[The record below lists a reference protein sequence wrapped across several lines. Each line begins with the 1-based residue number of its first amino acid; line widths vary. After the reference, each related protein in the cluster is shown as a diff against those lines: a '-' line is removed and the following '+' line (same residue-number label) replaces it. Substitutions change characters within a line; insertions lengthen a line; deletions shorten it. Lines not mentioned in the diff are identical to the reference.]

1 MGSVAKFAMNPFSIG
16 GRPGTAELSRE
27 RTEYGTAVADRVQPS
42 RDATLRL
49 IEELRAKAQG
59 GGTPSLAEKNLV
71 SANQRSLAQTLS
83 AASAMRG
90 VPQGATQR
98 QIQRQRGLAQ
108 RNLAEQGNML
118 QLQERAAAQE
128 QLAPLLLS
136 QQQESLQQ
144 VMQPG
149 AVSASAASTRFAED
163 VKKEEEARKKF
174 GREVGAVTG
183 AVGTIAGGIAGGVI
197 TKTPQGAMAGASA
210 GGALGAGIGTAAG
223 EAMSDEKLKKHVES
237 AKGDVK
243 KFLDAVSAK
252 SYEYK
257 NPEARGAA
265 PGERFGVM
273 AQDLEKSKMGKS
285 LVRET
290 PQGKMVDTVQGFGAL
305 LAAQAE
311 MHQRL
316 KKLEKGKK

>member
-1 MGSVAKFAMNPFSIG
+1 MGIVYGLNKIG
-16 GRPGTAELSRE
+16 GKTGTAELSGE

-49 IEELRAKAQG
+49 IEELKLKSQG
-59 GGTPSLAEKNLV
+59 GGPPSLAEKNLV

-98 QIQRQRGLAQ
+98 QVQRQRGMAQ
-108 RNLAEQGNML
+108 RNLKEQGGML
-118 QLQERAAAQE
+118 QLQEQAAAQD
-128 QLAPLLLS
+128 QLASLALA

-149 AVSASAASTRFAED
+149 GVSAQAASTRFAED
-163 VKKEEEARKKF
+163 VKREEEQRKKY
-174 GREVGAVTG
+174 GREVGAAVG
-183 AVGTIAGGIAGGVI
+183 AVGTVAGGIVGGI
-197 TKTPQGAMAGASA
+197 YGGPAGAA
-210 GGALGAGIGTAAG
+210 AGAAGGGALGSAVGQGAG
-223 EAMSDEKLKKHVES
+223 EAMSDKRLKKHVET
-237 AKGDVK
+237 AKSDVK
-243 KFLDAVSAK
+243 KFLDSVGAK
-252 SYEYK
+252 KYEYK
-257 NPEARGAA
+257 DPKAPGAA
-265 PGERFGVM
+265 KGERVGVM
-273 AQDLEKSKMGKS
+273 AQDLEKSEMGKA
-285 LVRET
+285 LVRNT

-311 MHQRL
+311 MHNRL